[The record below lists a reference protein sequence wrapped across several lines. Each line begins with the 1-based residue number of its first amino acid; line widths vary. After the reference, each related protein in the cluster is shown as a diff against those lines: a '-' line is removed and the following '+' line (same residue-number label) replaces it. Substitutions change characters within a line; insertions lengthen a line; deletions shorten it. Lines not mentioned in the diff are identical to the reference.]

1 MSGTIGTI
9 NIPNF
14 DTTTR
19 TPGVDVGIDGSQANT
34 ATTRQR
40 TLLIGQMTAA
50 GTATAGSP
58 AIVGNPTDVVTLAG
72 NGSLLTQ
79 MATRYF
85 AQDPNAEV
93 WILPVADASGS
104 TAAAGNFTISGTAT
118 SAGTVAIYIGG
129 VPYAVGVQ
137 IGDTAAAI
145 ASNLSAS
152 STFVGAP
159 FGIAANGATFTV
171 VFLHGGL
178 AGNDLDIRVNYG
190 GLPAGESLP
199 AGISVAITPMSG
211 GTVNPDLNLP
221 LGNLSDRPYDF
232 IVCPYT
238 DSASLDAI
246 QTFLSDSAG
255 RWSPTDLLF
264 GHAFGSY
271 RGTYGDIDTFGA
283 SRNDKHMSILPFYD
297 SPDPVWIW
305 ATDCAANCAAS
316 VRANPNLPLQY
327 IGLGVN
333 APPTA
338 SRLLQ
343 AQRNTLL
350 FGGMSTFTVN
360 DAGQVILER
369 MVTTYQTNAAG
380 APDNSFLDTETDYAL
395 MDLIRDWRTQM
406 LTQFARKILVIDGSI
421 LSGGTAMVTSQTVR
435 AATIS
440 WYNRAC
446 LEGRA
451 QDPAGFRADCLAQN
465 AGMGQVR
472 VLLPFRL
479 DNQLRQI
486 DANVLFTK
494 P

>member
-1 MSGTIGTI
+1 MSATI

-19 TPGVDVGIDGSQANT
+19 TPGVYVGIDGSQANT

-40 TLLIGQMTAA
+40 TLLIGQMTSM
-50 GTATAGSP
+50 GTATPGFPTIGANPANVGVLTGKGSM
-58 AIVGNPTDVVTLAG
+58 
-72 NGSLLTQ
+72 LTQ

-85 AQDPNAEV
+85 ARDPNAEV
-93 WILPVADASGS
+93 WILPVADAASS
-104 TAAAGNFTISGTAT
+104 TAAVGGFTISGTAT
-118 SAGTVAIYIGG
+118 SVGTVAIYIGG
-129 VPYAVGVQ
+129 VAYPVGVQ
-137 IGDTAAAI
+137 IGDTAIAI
-145 ASNLSAS
+145 ASNINATAKLA
-152 STFVGAP
+152 GAP
-159 FGIAANGATFTV
+159 FGIAASGASFTV

-178 AGNDLDIRVNYG
+178 TGNDLDIRANYG
-190 GLPAGESLP
+190 GIPAGEVLP
-199 AGISVAITPMSG
+199 QGISVAITPMAG
-211 GTVNPDLNLP
+211 GAVNPDINLP

-232 IVCPYT
+232 LVCPYT
-238 DSASLDAI
+238 DSGSLDAI
-246 QTFLSDSAG
+246 ETFLSDTVG
-255 RWSPTDLLF
+255 RWAPTDLLF
-264 GHAFGSY
+264 GHAFGAY
-271 RGTYGDIDTFGA
+271 RGTYGDLDTFGA
-283 SRNDKHMSILPFYD
+283 SRNDKHMSIMGFNN

-305 ATDCAANCAAS
+305 ATDVAATCAAS
-316 VRANPNLPLQY
+316 LRANPNLPLQY
-327 IGLGVN
+327 LALGVN
-333 APPTA
+333 PPPTA

-350 FGGMSTFTVN
+350 FDGMSTFTVN
-360 DAGQVILER
+360 DAGQVIVER
-369 MVTTYQTNAAG
+369 MVTTYQTNLAG

-406 LTQFARKILVIDGSI
+406 LSQFARKILVIDGSI

-451 QDPAGFRADCLAQN
+451 QDPDGFRAGCLAQN
-465 AGMGQVR
+465 AGNGQVR